1 MEYLDIV
8 KEIKT
13 TAENP
18 VGMAEVF
25 GDRLFVRPKDA
36 KFRNFPSSVQS
47 KAFLEDVK
55 RTKNFKVYEDDVW
68 LIGFPRSGT
77 TLMQEIL
84 WLIVNDYDYE
94 AAKSKDTYNR
104 AQWFE

>member
-1 MEYLDIV
+1 MDSIEIV
-8 KEIKT
+8 QEIKT

-25 GDRLFVRPKDA
+25 GDRVIIKSKLPQFKDFA
-36 KFRNFPSSVQS
+36 PVLMSKNFLIDYERV
-47 KAFLEDVK
+47 
-55 RTKNFKVYEDDVW
+55 KNFKVYEDDVW

-77 TLMQEIL
+77 TLMQEML
-84 WLIVNDYDYE
+84 WLILNDYNFE
-94 AAKSKDTYNR
+94 KAKSADTYNR